1 MSAST
6 KASDWECVGVAT
18 AGGAVGAG
26 AAITMFQ
33 FRSKSADFLGEYIF
47 VAGGIGAGGS
57 LNSAVAP
64 SPTDLYNKGQNMNY
78 WSKISSSRAFSSDDL
93 SNCMGVMSSAGVS
106 AAYGYSLVY
115 ITAGVFDVLFKGQS
129 IGGWGI
135 GVGISAS
142 VMRGYF
148 IRLSTKSYY

>member
-1 MSAST
+1 MSATT
-6 KASDWECVGVAT
+6 KANDWECVGVAT
-18 AGGAVGAG
+18 AGGALGGG
-26 AAITMFQ
+26 AAVTMFQ
-33 FRSKSADFLGEYIF
+33 FRSKAADFLGEYVF

-78 WSKISSSRAFSSDDL
+78 WSKISSQRAFSSDDL

-115 ITAGVFDVLFKGQS
+115 LSAGVFDVLFRDQY

-135 GVGISAS
+135 GVGVSAS

-148 IRLSTKSYY
+148 IRLSTKKYY

>member
-6 KASDWECVGVAT
+6 KSNDWECVGVAT
-18 AGGAVGAG
+18 VGGAGGAG

-47 VAGGIGAGGS
+47 VAAGVGLGGS
-57 LNSAVAP
+57 LNSGVAP
-64 SPTDLYNKGQNMNY
+64 SPTDFYNKGRDINY
-78 WSKISSSRAFSSDDL
+78 WSKINGNRSFSADDL
-93 SNCMGVMSSAGVS
+93 SNCMGVMTSAGVS

-115 ITAGVFDVLFKGQS
+115 ITAGVFDILFKNQY

-135 GVGISAS
+135 GVGMSLSA
-142 VMRGYF
+142 MRGYF
-148 IRLSTKSYY
+148 IRLSTKNYY

>member
-6 KASDWECVGVAT
+6 KANDWECVGVAT
-18 AGGAVGAG
+18 AGGAAGAG
-26 AAITMFQ
+26 ASVTMFQ
-33 FRSKSADFLGEYIF
+33 FRSKAADFLGEYIF
-47 VAGGIGAGGS
+47 VGGGIGAGGS

-64 SPTDLYNKGQNMNY
+64 SPTDLYNKGQGMNY
-78 WSKISSSRAFSSDDL
+78 WSKITSSRPFSSDDL
-93 SNCMGVMSSAGVS
+93 SNCMGLMSSAGVS

-115 ITAGVFDVLFKGQS
+115 LTAGLFDVLFKSQY

-135 GVGISAS
+135 GVGVSAS